1 MSCLPRLMGWES
13 NFVIQFHPPLWQL
26 TNFTSSGAE
35 MRLTG
40 CSKAVIVINK
50 ASLKRGAHKMKA
62 K

>member
-1 MSCLPRLMGWES
+1 MSCLPRSMGWES

-26 TNFTSSGAE
+26 TNLTSSGAE

-50 ASLKRGAHKMKA
+50 ASLKGST
-62 K
+62 